1 MTWMWIQKLA
11 PNVKKDKL
19 VLGKKE
25 AGDFEDIEQL
35 PIWLKFSPIIS
46 ITNWVTKTS
55 IDADPKKAHDVE
67 ETQHWGSTKHDKLT
81 WTIRIHNCRDFG
93 VRVHSNKLRSE
104 VIILEDVDDMS
115 IIFQSHLLQ
124 CYPNLL
130 TPTNKPD
137 GGKKISAI
145 ISCLIKHHM
154 LFLQRRIT
162 YWDDEQV

>member
-1 MTWMWIQKLA
+1 MTGMWIQKLA

-25 AGDFEDIEQL
+25 AADFEDIEQF

-46 ITNWVTKTS
+46 ITNWVTMTS
-55 IDADPKKAHDVE
+55 IDADPKKAHNVE

-93 VRVHSNKLRSE
+93 VRVHSYKLRSE
-104 VIILEDVDDMS
+104 LIILHDVDEVS

-130 TPTNKPD
+130 TPTNKPE
-137 GGKKISAI
+137 GGEKN
-145 ISCLIKHHM
+145 
-154 LFLQRRIT
+154 
-162 YWDDEQV
+162 